1 MKRPIQVEIGA
12 FAFSNTPILQYSMQ
26 RAIFTTKTIYLLPR
40 FKNQVFDVE
49 LVSLTFFAASG
60 YPATAGPI
68 IAHLGNQMVRTSF
81 FWAFAGRGYRNGKHR
96 VGRHTGNS

>member
-1 MKRPIQVEIGA
+1 MKRLVQVEIKA

-26 RAIFTTKTIYLLPR
+26 RAIFTIKTIHLIPR
-40 FKNQVFDVE
+40 PKNQVFDVE

-60 YPATAGPI
+60 YPATAGLI
-68 IAHLGNQMVRTSF
+68 IAHRGNQMGKTSF
-81 FWAFAGRGYRNGKHR
+81 FWVFAERGYRNGKHR